1 MLSFYIRSLFVDGSE
16 EVVYI
21 VVIHCDVDSVVPW
34 AMGGVNPTITPD
46 PFMDRERRCLSKL
59 VCRDGTKLSQCLADL
74 LGRLEAF
81 ILLALLR

>member
-1 MLSFYIRSLFVDGSE
+1 MNDLLLGFFEVDQLNRLD
-16 EVVYI
+16 V

-34 AMGGVNPTITPD
+34 ALGGVNPTITPD